1 MAYNKIYD
9 ITNLIFYVVGH
20 VSNIVLIIQNT
31 CYNDNKT
38 QTIKINRYFVNDN
51 QDIIT
56 STIRKYAEHVQV
68 HKLNTCML
76 YGREYGN
83 LESTYL
89 DYEFELSPE
98 LVISNITQYIMEI
111 EDQTI
116 RNYDSIQCTYIYIY
130 RDIYIYSKLR
140 GCLISY
146 DITHQT
152 IMFSLDSDSRN
163 SSPTRN
169 NE

>member
-1 MAYNKIYD
+1 M
-9 ITNLIFYVVGH
+9 
-20 VSNIVLIIQNT
+20 
-31 CYNDNKT
+31 
-38 QTIKINRYFVNDN
+38 
-51 QDIIT
+51 
-56 STIRKYAEHVQV
+56 
-68 HKLNTCML
+68 HKLNNCML

-89 DYEFELSPE
+89 DYEFEISPE

-111 EDQTI
+111 EYQNI
-116 RNYDSIQCTYIYIY
+116 RNYDIIQFTYIYIY
-130 RDIYIYSKLR
+130 IYIDIYIYIYNKLR
-140 GCLISY
+140 GCLIRY
-146 DITHQT
+146 AITHQT

>member
-1 MAYNKIYD
+1 
-9 ITNLIFYVVGH
+9 
-20 VSNIVLIIQNT
+20 
-31 CYNDNKT
+31 
-38 QTIKINRYFVNDN
+38 
-51 QDIIT
+51 
-56 STIRKYAEHVQV
+56 
-68 HKLNTCML
+68 ML

-89 DYEFELSPE
+89 DYEFEISPE

-116 RNYDSIQCTYIYIY
+116 RNYDIIQCTYIYIY
-130 RDIYIYSKLR
+130 IDIYIYIYSKLR

-146 DITHQT
+146 AITHQT